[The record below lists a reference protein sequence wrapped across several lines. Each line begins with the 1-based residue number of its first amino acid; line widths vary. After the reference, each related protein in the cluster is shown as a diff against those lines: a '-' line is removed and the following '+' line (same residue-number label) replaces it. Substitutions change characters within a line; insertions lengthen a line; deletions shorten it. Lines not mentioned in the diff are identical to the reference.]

1 MSPSLSPSRWLA
13 SYSSKLGKLKYR
25 PAQGRWRSSKPSGWL
40 TGDEESSGCRSTLS
54 NMAVRVDS
62 GEVDLRTESGGD
74 PETKARVNSSV
85 ARRLDWF
92 ARAFRLAQEVVMEGS
107 VAEARSNLGR
117 LLLALRSAESL
128 RCISGASEAIMIVL
142 LRCLVDTVL
151 MVNSND

>member
-1 MSPSLSPSRWLA
+1 
-13 SYSSKLGKLKYR
+13 
-25 PAQGRWRSSKPSGWL
+25 
-40 TGDEESSGCRSTLS
+40 
-54 NMAVRVDS
+54 MAVRVDS

-128 RCISGASEAIMIVL
+128 RCISGASEAIMTVL
-142 LRCLVDTVL
+142 LSCLVDNVL
-151 MVNSND
+151 NGEQQ